1 MKIRKAEEKDK
12 GKIMDLLSQVL
23 MVHHRGRPDLF
34 KGNVTKYTEEELSGL
49 IHNPQTPIL
58 VAVNEAE
65 EVLGYAFCQ
74 FRQKTGDN
82 ILTDIKTL
90 YLDDLCVDEI
100 HRGKGIGKRIYEEVL
115 RFAKENGCYN
125 VTLNVWECNEGARRF
140 YGKCGL
146 AVQKT
151 GLEKIL

>member
-58 VAVNEAE
+58 VAVR
-65 EVLGYAFCQ
+65 F
-74 FRQKTGDN
+74 
-82 ILTDIKTL
+82 
-90 YLDDLCVDEI
+90 LDMPFASS
-100 HRGKGIGKRIYEEVL
+100 GKKQGTI
-115 RFAKENGCYN
+115 FSQ
-125 VTLNVWECNEGARRF
+125 T
-140 YGKCGL
+140 
-146 AVQKT
+146 
-151 GLEKIL
+151 